1 MRLQVMCERV
11 RNHLKRI
18 YVFAGKEIAAKGLG
32 KLHELFFLATKS
44 LLPFQIT
51 KMVNKYSDK
60 TWAAD
65 SDVPT
70 RALSSIVKV
79 NEYV

>member
-1 MRLQVMCERV
+1 MSGIEQGLNHGQSFCALNLRAMRLQVMCEQV

-32 KLHELFFLATKS
+32 KLPGLFFLATKS

-51 KMVNKYSDK
+51 KMIN
-60 TWAAD
+60 
-65 SDVPT
+65 
-70 RALSSIVKV
+70 
-79 NEYV
+79 